1 MFYYIIDK
9 RKVVIYMIKYILGPS
24 GSGKTKWLIDE
35 ANKDK
40 REGTGNIVFIDTDDS
55 HIFSLDYAVRLIN
68 ASNFHI
74 NNTERLFGFLSG
86 IISRDYDIEKIYVDG
101 IYEIVKLD
109 LELLEELSK
118 NLEIISESYNVDF
131 FIGMNMERAELPT
144 AYQEGAIELHLE

>member
-1 MFYYIIDK
+1 MIK
-9 RKVVIYMIKYILGPS
+9 RRKVVINMIKYILGPS

-74 NNTERLFGFLSG
+74 NTTERLFGFLSG

-109 LELLEELSK
+109 TGLLEELTK
-118 NLEIISESYNVDF
+118 NLEEISEAYNVDF
-131 FIGMNMERAELPT
+131 FIGMNLEKDELPGNYNET
-144 AYQEGAIELHLE
+144 AIELHLE

>member
-1 MFYYIIDK
+1 MIN
-9 RKVVIYMIKYILGPS
+9 MIKYILGPS

-40 REGTGNIVFIDTDDS
+40 KEGTGNIVFIDTDDS

-74 NNTERLFGFLSG
+74 TTTERLFGFLSG

-109 LELLEELSK
+109 EKLLEDFTK
-118 NLEIISESYNVDF
+118 NIEEISEAYNVDF
-131 FIGMNMERAELPT
+131 FIGMNLQREQLPKQ
-144 AYQEGAIELHLE
+144 YKEEAIELHLED

>member
-1 MFYYIIDK
+1 
-9 RKVVIYMIKYILGPS
+9 MIKYILGPS